1 MASTTLSLELPEEL
15 VRMLG
20 SEQATA
26 AKAKEALGLELLRKA
41 RITQGQAG
49 EFLGL
54 SRSEV
59 MSLMARHEIPS
70 GPLTAAEVI
79 REVDELRHF
88 LHRT

>member
-20 SEQATA
+20 SEQTTA
-26 AKAKEALGLELLRKA
+26 AKAKEALRLALLREA

-59 MSLMARHEIPS
+59 ISLPARHEIPS
-70 GPLTAAEVI
+70 GPLTAEEVI